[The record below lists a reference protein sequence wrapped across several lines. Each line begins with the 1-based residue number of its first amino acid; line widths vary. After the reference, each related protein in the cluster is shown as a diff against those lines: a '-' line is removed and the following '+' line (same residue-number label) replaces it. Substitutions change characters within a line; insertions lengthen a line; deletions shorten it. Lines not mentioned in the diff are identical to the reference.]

1 MNRREAHKLLKGGP
15 KGVAEWNRRRES
27 GEKNPDL
34 IWADFSGVDLSG
46 ASLIWANLSGAKLI
60 GANLTGAN
68 LDPVTD
74 LDDIDELEPRRVD
87 TTFTRLAPIRCR
99 LVILRGVGASA

>member
-46 ASLIWANLSGAKLI
+46 ASLI
-60 GANLTGAN
+60 
-68 LDPVTD
+68 
-74 LDDIDELEPRRVD
+74 
-87 TTFTRLAPIRCR
+87 
-99 LVILRGVGASA
+99 